1 MGMRKIQIRRGR
13 EQMQLDDIMELLGQ
27 SYWAKERSREV
38 TERALDHSI
47 CYGAFLEDG
56 TQIGLARVV
65 TDYATILYLADV
77 IVHKDYR
84 GDGIGKALLASIQED
99 ADVWGLLGVL
109 FTKDAQTLY
118 EKYEFVRDGE
128 RCMYKPR
135 G

>member
-1 MGMRKIQIRRGR
+1 MRKIQIRRGR

>member
-1 MGMRKIQIRRGR
+1 MRKIQIRRGR

-99 ADVWGLLGVL
+99 ADVCGLLGVL

>member
-1 MGMRKIQIRRGR
+1 MGKIQIRRGR

>member
-1 MGMRKIQIRRGR
+1 MRKIQIRRGR

-27 SYWAKERSREV
+27 SYWAKERSRELA
-38 TERALDHSI
+38 ERALDHSI

>member
-65 TDYATILYLADV
+65 TD
-77 IVHKDYR
+77 
-84 GDGIGKALLASIQED
+84 
-99 ADVWGLLGVL
+99 
-109 FTKDAQTLY
+109 
-118 EKYEFVRDGE
+118 
-128 RCMYKPR
+128 
-135 G
+135 

>member
-1 MGMRKIQIRRGR
+1 MRKIQIRRGR

-118 EKYEFVRDGE
+118 EKYGFVRDGE